1 LIADEAL
8 FDAVANNR
16 CLPCD
21 YLQAMVLR
29 PGAQGASEIVG
40 EWRHSKP
47 DSHVFEYLRRN
58 SYIPWGH
65 YAANM
70 ADDTLRYRL
79 QDLSRHDITGMRH
92 LYYQRSFTRL
102 AGLLELPPVSA
113 GRALTE
119 NQLERLRLK
128 IGRGL
133 KKTKKIA
140 FNHTLWGWN
149 YGFDYAPSGYRL
161 HASHQQIHQQ
171 FALIPT
177 EVPLA
182 TDEGSLGAY
191 ACGDL
196 VGNFVKNFRR
206 ETGKGFFECYQQ
218 AIMAN
223 RRMDGNDHRDRSLVV
238 FEDDRV
244 MVFVPKAQTSQWELQ
259 LMPKAPVGN
268 ILEADTSMRR
278 SLDLAMFIT
287 AKVLGAMNARMITT
301 LEYSK
306 PFVGGDEDQRLLI
319 AFWPKLPESP
329 GAFSEAQLRWING
342 HYPEDFALAC
352 RRHLPAGD
360 AYSAI

>member
-1 LIADEAL
+1 
-8 FDAVANNR
+8 
-16 CLPCD
+16 
-21 YLQAMVLR
+21 MVLR
-29 PGAQGASEIVG
+29 PGAQGESEIVG
-40 EWRHSKP
+40 EWRESDP

-70 ADDTLRYRL
+70 ADNTVRYRL
-79 QDLSRHDITGMRH
+79 QDLTQQDMTGMRH
-92 LYYQRSFTRL
+92 LYYQRSYTRL
-102 AGLLELPPVSA
+102 AGLLDVPPVS
-113 GRALTE
+113 GGGALTGDE
-119 NQLERLRLK
+119 LERVRLK
-128 IGRGL
+128 IKAKL
-133 KKTKKIA
+133 KKNKKID
-140 FNHTLWGWN
+140 FDRTLWGWN

-182 TDEGSLGAY
+182 TGKGSLPAY

-196 VGNFVKNFRR
+196 VGDFVKTFRQ

-218 AIMAN
+218 AIIEN
-223 RRMDGNDHRDRSLVV
+223 RRMDGNTQGDERLVV

-259 LMPKAPVGN
+259 LMPKVSVGN
-268 ILEADTSMRR
+268 IVEADTPMRR
-278 SLDLAMFIT
+278 SLDRAILT
-287 AKVLGAMNARMITT
+287 AVKALGAMGARMITT
-301 LEYSK
+301 IEYSK
-306 PFVGGDEDQRLLI
+306 SIGGEDEDHRLLMV
-319 AFWPKLPESP
+319 FLPKLPESP

-352 RRHLPAGD
+352 RHHLPEGKD
-360 AYSAI
+360 TGRHR